1 MNLTV
6 PAAVAALETAFLDM
20 LREGPAASAGSSR
33 ARGRSPLPVAPRT
46 CPALALAVRKEFD
59 GDLQDGQFAFRLLD
73 AQRKPLQVV
82 RNDAS
87 GEVAFG
93 AIDYTLADAGTTF
106 THYVEEVD
114 ACGCA
119 CLLLDRRRRT

>member
-1 MNLTV
+1 M
-6 PAAVAALETAFLDM
+6 
-20 LREGPAASAGSSR
+20 
-33 ARGRSPLPVAPRT
+33 PVAPRT
-46 CPALALAVRKEFD
+46 CPALALTVRKEFD

-93 AIDYTLADAGTTF
+93 AIDYTLADVGTTF
-106 THYVEEVD
+106 TYYVEAVV
-114 ACGCA
+114 ACG
-119 CLLLDRRRRT
+119 

>member
-1 MNLTV
+1 M
-6 PAAVAALETAFLDM
+6 
-20 LREGPAASAGSSR
+20 
-33 ARGRSPLPVAPRT
+33 PVAPRT
-46 CPALALAVRKEFD
+46 CPALALTVRKEFD
-59 GDLQDGQFAFRLLD
+59 GDLQDGQFAFCLLD

-93 AIDYTLADAGTTF
+93 AIDYTLADEGATF